1 MDSRALVQPHLCK
14 TKTPSTKSP
23 AGPTPSAILDPL
35 SVPPCRLPRSFARS
49 HHPNHQNP
57 WCQLSSTASSLRRFP
72 PSLLDV
78 SGFGSKLCCWEAAP
92 RKKSFQKG
100 DTNGVCD
107 IPPQKKTICFLY
119 LSIACLSLNNTK
131 SKPVSFKGA

>member
-1 MDSRALVQPHLCK
+1 MDSRALVLGQPHLCK
-14 TKTPSTKSP
+14 TKPLNKVP
-23 AGPTPSAILDPL
+23 AGPPQAPFLDPD

-57 WCQLSSTASSLRRFP
+57 WCQLSSTASSSAVSPRHFWT
-72 PSLLDV
+72 SLAWIQTLLL
-78 SGFGSKLCCWEAAP
+78 GSWTE
-92 RKKSFQKG
+92 KKIIPKG
-100 DTNGVCD
+100 DTNGVYD

-131 SKPVSFKGA
+131 SKPVSFKRA